1 MKNHRIIPRLDIKG
15 PNLVKGVKLEGLRV
29 LGDPAIFAQYYY
41 ENGADELFYQDVVA
55 SLYDRNSLG
64 DIISKT
70 AKKSFIPLTV
80 GGGIRTVEDIKS
92 VLRLGADKVCIN
104 TGAIRNPNFIS
115 EAVKKFGSST
125 IVVSIECIKQSTGE
139 YLAFTDNGREYTGVE
154 VVEWAKKIEE
164 LGSGE
169 IVVTSVDRDGTGDG
183 FDLDLLKL
191 ITSAVNIPV
200 IAHGGAGRV
209 EDIKAPIHIGKVD
222 AICIASLIHYKSIQE
237 SIFTANEKNSEG
249 NYSYLSSRKIG
260 FGKIEPTSIL
270 EIKEYL
276 NSNDIK
282 TRI

>member
-1 MKNHRIIPRLDIKG
+1 MKNFRIIPRLDIKG

-29 LGDPAIFAQYYY
+29 LGDPATFAQYYY
-41 ENGADELFYQDVVA
+41 ENGADELYYQDVVA

-64 DIISKT
+64 DIISST

-104 TGAIRNPNFIS
+104 TGAIRNPSFIS

-139 YLAFTDNGREYTGVE
+139 YFAFTDNGREYTGVE
-154 VVEWAKKIEE
+154 VVEWAKKLEE

-169 IVVTSVDRDGTGDG
+169 IVVTAVDRDGTGDG
-183 FDLDLLKL
+183 FDLELLEL
-191 ITSAVNIPV
+191 ITSSISIPV
-200 IAHGGAGRV
+200 IAHGGAGKM
-209 EDIKAPIHIGKVD
+209 EDVLAPIQIGKVD
-222 AICIASLIHYKSIQE
+222 AVCIASVIHYKSIQDP
-237 SIFTANEKNSEG
+237 IFTAYEKNFEG
-249 NYSYLSSRKIG
+249 NHSYLKSKKIG

-270 EIKEYL
+270 EIKRYL
-276 NSNDIK
+276 NSNGIK